1 MRDESFV
8 FLRELVEA
16 PSPSGFEQPAARVF
30 RDYVTG
36 FADDVETN
44 VMGSVHALIPGTADG
59 PSVMLAG
66 HIDEIGFMIT
76 YITEEGFCAIKTIGG
91 HDPQI
96 LPGAR
101 VHVHTAEGPL
111 LGVLGRL
118 PVHLLDE
125 DERKQVVKV
134 HKMFIDL
141 GMSADEVREK
151 VRLGDPVTFA
161 VGLEEFGDDRVVSR
175 GFDDKMG
182 AWVCAEVLR
191 CLAEKGGALGDV
203 IAAATVQ
210 EEIGTR
216 GGVTSAYGVDP
227 DVGIAVE
234 VGHATDYPDVDKR
247 KHGEAKMGDGPII
260 SRGANINPRMFE
272 LLVETAE
279 AEEIPF
285 QTDGQPRGTGTDAN
299 PIQLARGGKAAALVS
314 VPLRYMHTPT
324 EMLALSDLEAC
335 VDLLVAFLMRLEPET
350 DFTP

>member
-1 MRDESFV
+1 
-8 FLRELVEA
+8 
-16 PSPSGFEQPAARVF
+16 
-30 RDYVTG
+30 
-36 FADDVETN
+36 
-44 VMGSVHALIPGTADG
+44 
-59 PSVMLAG
+59 
-66 HIDEIGFMIT
+66 
-76 YITEEGFCAIKTIGG
+76 
-91 HDPQI
+91 
-96 LPGAR
+96 
-101 VHVHTAEGPL
+101 
-111 LGVLGRL
+111 
-118 PVHLLDE
+118 
-125 DERKQVVKV
+125 
-134 HKMFIDL
+134 MFIDL
-141 GMSADEVREK
+141 GMSAEEVREK
-151 VRLGDPVTFA
+151 VHLGDPVTFA
-161 VGLEEFGDDRVVSR
+161 VGLEEFGDARVVSR

-216 GGVTSAYGVDP
+216 GGATSAYGVDP